1 MNTER
6 FHEQLGEIDLKYVS
20 ESAPRLKK
28 NKRRWISAVAAVLVV
43 AVVLGVFFGR
53 GGKPE
58 SVTPVPGAVKSFAV
72 SVPQYPESVP
82 YPSSEVTGYDEWAK
96 NRMERRQFDGAGS
109 DLKDFFARANAA
121 VLGDIRQNTVFSPLN
136 TFMALAMLAEVTDG
150 NSRAQILEALGVAD
164 VETLR
169 DKTYRVWNANY
180 SNDGAVTSILGNSV
194 WLSDGVE
201 YRQEI
206 LDTLAR
212 SYFASSFRGDFSD
225 SRYQNAMRQWIS
237 EQTGGLLQQQAGN
250 LDLSPE
256 TVLTLLSTLYFR
268 AKWSDEFSKSDTAD
282 AVFHGE
288 SGDVSI
294 PFMHRDDVYGAYY
307 FGERFG
313 AVRLYLREGGAMWF
327 LLPDE
332 GVTPDALFRDTEVQA
347 LMALTDDWVAQ
358 ETYQNHKTLK
368 IHLSLPRFDVSSQ
381 LDLKQ
386 AVASLGVTDVF
397 DMSQADFTPL
407 TESVP
412 VAVAQIRNGARVAID
427 EEGVTAAAFTAII
440 GAGAAMPPEE
450 EMDFVLDRPF
460 AFVITGLDGLPLLT
474 GTVWDID

>member
-20 ESAPRLKK
+20 ESAPRMKK
-28 NKRRWISAVAAVLVV
+28 KKRPWISAVAAVLVI

-109 DLKDFFARANAA
+109 DLKDFFARANAT
-121 VLGDIRQNTVFSPLN
+121 VLGDSRQNTVFSPLN
-136 TFMALAMLAEVTDG
+136 TFMALAMLAEITDG
-150 NSRAQILEALGVAD
+150 SSRAQVLDALGVAD
-164 VETLR
+164 LETLR
-169 DKTYRVWNANY
+169 DKAYRVWNANY

-194 WLSDGVE
+194 WLSDGLE
-201 YRQEI
+201 YRQEV
-206 LDTLAR
+206 LDTLAL

-225 SRYQNAMRQWIS
+225 DRYRNAMRQWIS

-268 AKWSDEFSKSDTAD
+268 AKWSDEFSESNTED
-282 AVFHGE
+282 AVFHGK
-288 SGDVSI
+288 SGDASV
-294 PFMHRDDVYGAYY
+294 PFMHRDDEHGAYY

-332 GVTPDALFRDTEVQA
+332 GVTPDALFRDTEAQA
-347 LMALTDDWVAQ
+347 LMAVMDDWEAQ
-358 ETYQNHKTLK
+358 ENYPNHKSLK
-368 IHLSLPRFDVSSQ
+368 IHLSLPRFDVSSE
-381 LDLKQ
+381 LDLEQ

-397 DMSQADFTPL
+397 DISQADLTPL

-412 VAVAQIRNGARVAID
+412 VAVDQIRHGARVAID

-440 GAGAAMPPEE
+440 GVGEAMPPEE
-450 EMDFVLDRPF
+450 EIDFVLDRPF
-460 AFVITGLDGLPLLT
+460 AFVITGLDGLPLFA